1 MAEVLSTVTTTAL
14 LAGLFD
20 PANQAAWSE
29 FDSRYR
35 PMIVSFAQRLGLYES
50 DAADIAQET
59 LARFIRDYREGK
71 YDRERGRLRSWIIGI
86 VKYRVADLK
95 RAQASRRENR
105 GESAMIDM
113 PADDELNQL
122 WEAERRRVLLTQAIE
137 ELRSQSKLSEKTM
150 LAFEQYALRDRPV
163 DEVAAELN
171 LTRHD
176 VYMAKNRV
184 AEKLRDILSRL
195 EDIFDDS

>member
-105 GESAMIDM
+105 GESAMIDL

-122 WEAERRRVLLTQAIE
+122 WESERRRVLLTQAIE

>member
-1 MAEVLSTVTTTAL
+1 MAEVLNTVTTTAL

-20 PANQAAWSE
+20 PANRAAWSE
-29 FDSRYR
+29 FDARYR
-35 PMIVSFAQRLGLYES
+35 PMIVSFARRLGLYES
-50 DAADIAQET
+50 DAADVAQET

-71 YDRERGRLRSWIIGI
+71 YDREKGRLRSWIIGI

-95 RAQASRRENR
+95 RAQAARRENR
-105 GESAMIDM
+105 GESAMIDI

-122 WEAERRRVLLTQAIE
+122 WEAERRRVLLSQALA
-137 ELRSQSKLSEKTM
+137 ELRAQSKLSDKTM
-150 LAFEQYALRDRPV
+150 TAFEQYVLQERPV
-163 DEVAAELN
+163 DEVAASLN
-171 LTRHD
+171 LTRQD

-184 AEKLRDILSRL
+184 AERLREILGRL

>member
-105 GESAMIDM
+105 GESAMIDL